1 MCANFAGV
9 GIEMRATCPR
19 AREEKMS
26 VTISFRCDQDQ
37 ARAMRERAREVGMTV
52 GQYARWCSIHAATLD
67 EISSEISRMR
77 DEARESAAATRA
89 EILAAQRDDL
99 KKVVNFLAEQ
109 IRKSARAEQEGD

>member
-37 ARAMRERAREVGMTV
+37 ARAMRERAREMGMTI
-52 GQYARWCSIHAATLD
+52 GQYARWCSLHAAALD
-67 EISSEISRMR
+67 GISAEISLMR
-77 DEARESAAATRA
+77 DELRAASAATRA

-99 KKVVNFLAEQ
+99 KKAVNFLAAQ
-109 IRKSARAEQEGD
+109 IGAR